1 MIIYEFTDHSGVM
14 HEISEHDVKESFRTL
29 TAAGYDLHTA
39 NDLALDYIL
48 AKLTISAIPKEDLL
62 YGQHNYQAEDRL
74 CALVATK
81 LMVKNTQ
88 QESNQ

>member
-1 MIIYEFTDHSGVM
+1 MIIYEFTDPSGVI

-48 AKLTISAIPKEDLL
+48 AKLTLRSIPESDLL
-62 YGQHNYQAEDRL
+62 YSNHSYQSEDRL
-74 CALVATK
+74 CAHVATK
-81 LMVKNTQ
+81 LYQ
-88 QESNQ
+88 NQKTLERK